1 LSYILYWG
9 RDMKKIGI
17 ILILLHLMI
26 IPLCAQSSAV
36 IKETTGKVEVQAP
49 GGLWTSAAVGMPIS
63 RGATIST
70 GFGSRALI
78 DLGNAILNV
87 QPLTR
92 LRLEE
97 LIEKEGTVQTDL
109 FLRVGKVK
117 AEVKSVSG
125 LQQDFKLRSPVST
138 AAVRGTQF
146 DYSGFD
152 VVVID
157 GEVTYQTSR
166 GQKRTYS
173 AGEGGGDKG
182 DGTASSGGDSKNEE
196 SGINPYTAGAGGE
209 SASRLPGASGL
220 DPTAIITIVIP
231 PEPW

>member
-1 LSYILYWG
+1 
-9 RDMKKIGI
+9 MKKIGI
-17 ILILLHLMI
+17 ILILISFTI
-26 IPLCAQSSAV
+26 IPLVAQSSAV

-49 GGLWTSAAVGMPIS
+49 GGRWTSASVGMAIS
-63 RGATIST
+63 RGTTIST
-70 GFGSRALI
+70 GFGSRAVL
-78 DLGNAILNV
+78 DLGNAVLDV

-117 AEVKSVSG
+117 AEVKSVTG

-146 DYSGFD
+146 DYSGYD

-157 GEVTYQTSR
+157 GEVIYQTSR
-166 GQKRTYS
+166 GQQRTYS
-173 AGEGGGDKG
+173 SGEGGGDKG
-182 DGTASSGGDSKNEE
+182 DGTATSGGDSKNED
-196 SGINPYTAGAGGE
+196 SGINPYTAGPSGDSG
-209 SASRLPGASGL
+209 SRLPGASGL
-220 DPTAIITIVIP
+220 DLTGSITVIVP
-231 PEPW
+231 PID

>member
-1 LSYILYWG
+1 LSYNLYWG
-9 RDMKKIGI
+9 DSMKKIGI
-17 ILILLHLMI
+17 IFILINLI
-26 IPLCAQSSAV
+26 IGSLSAQSSAV

-49 GGLWTSAAVGMPIS
+49 GGQWTSAAVGMSIS
-63 RGATIST
+63 RGTTIST
-70 GFGSRALI
+70 GFGSRALL
-78 DLGNAILNV
+78 DLGNAVLNV

-138 AAVRGTQF
+138 AAVRGTEF
-146 DYSGFD
+146 DYSGYD

-157 GEVTYQTSR
+157 GEVIYQTSR
-166 GQKRTYS
+166 GQERTYS
-173 AGEGGGDKG
+173 SGEDGGDKG
-182 DGTASSGGDSKNEE
+182 DGSATSGGDSKNEE
-196 SGINPYTAGAGGE
+196 AGINPYTAGPGGE
-209 SASRLPGASGL
+209 SGSRLPGAAGL
-220 DPTAIITIVIP
+220 DLTGSITVVVP
-231 PEPW
+231 PID

>member
-1 LSYILYWG
+1 
-9 RDMKKIGI
+9 MKKIGI
-17 ILILLHLMI
+17 ILII
-26 IPLCAQSSAV
+26 ISLIVGSLSAQSSAV

-49 GGLWTSAAVGMPIS
+49 GGQWTSAAVGMNIS
-63 RGATIST
+63 RGTTIST
-70 GFGSRALI
+70 GFGSRALL
-78 DLGNAILNV
+78 DLGNAVLNV

-138 AAVRGTQF
+138 AAVRGTEF
-146 DYSGFD
+146 DYSGYD

-157 GEVTYQTSR
+157 GEVIYQTSR
-166 GQKRTYS
+166 GQERTYS
-173 AGEGGGDKG
+173 SGEGGGDKG
-182 DGTASSGGDSKNEE
+182 FRHQPVCGRT
-196 SGINPYTAGAGGE
+196 
-209 SASRLPGASGL
+209 
-220 DPTAIITIVIP
+220 
-231 PEPW
+231 WW

>member
-1 LSYILYWG
+1 
-9 RDMKKIGI
+9 MKKIGI
-17 ILILLHLMI
+17 IFILINLI
-26 IPLCAQSSAV
+26 IGSLSAQRSAV

-49 GGLWTSAAVGMPIS
+49 GGQWTSAAVGMSIS
-63 RGATIST
+63 RGTTIST
-70 GFGSRALI
+70 GFGSRALL
-78 DLGNAILNV
+78 DLGNAVLNV

-138 AAVRGTQF
+138 AAVRGTEF
-146 DYSGFD
+146 DYSGYD
-152 VVVID
+152 VVVFD
-157 GEVTYQTSR
+157 GTVLYLTLL
-166 GQKRTYS
+166 GQGRSYS
-173 AGEGGGDKG
+173 SGEGGGSNG
-182 DGTASSGGDSKNEE
+182 YGTPGTGGDSKNSQ
-196 SGINPYTAGAGGE
+196 SGVNPYAAGPGGE
-209 SASRLPGASGL
+209 SGSRLPAGIGL
-220 DPTAIITIVIP
+220 DPTASITIIIP

>member
-1 LSYILYWG
+1 
-9 RDMKKIGI
+9 MKKIGF
-17 ILILLHLMI
+17 ILIVLGFTI
-26 IPLCAQSSAV
+26 VPLFAQSSAV
-36 IKETTGKVEVQAP
+36 IKEITGKVEVQAP
-49 GGLWTSAAVGMPIS
+49 GGPWMSAAAGMTVS
-63 RGATIST
+63 RGTTIST

-78 DLGNAILNV
+78 DLGNALLNV

-138 AAVRGTQF
+138 AAVRGTKF

-152 VVVID
+152 VAVFEGDVLYL
-157 GEVTYQTSR
+157 TLL
-166 GQKRTYS
+166 GQKRSYS

-182 DGTASSGGDSKNEE
+182 DGTAKSGGDSKNEQ
-196 SGINPYTAGAGGE
+196 SGVNPYTAGPGGE
-209 SASRLPGASGL
+209 SGTRLPAGTGL
-220 DPTAIITIVIP
+220 DLTASITIVIP